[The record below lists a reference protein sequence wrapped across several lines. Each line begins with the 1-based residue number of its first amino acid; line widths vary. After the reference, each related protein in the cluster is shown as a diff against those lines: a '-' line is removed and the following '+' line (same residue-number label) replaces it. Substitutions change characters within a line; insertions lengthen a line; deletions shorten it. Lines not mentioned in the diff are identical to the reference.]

1 MTKEEAIKKIKKSWD
16 FIGTNEKEVLET
28 LIPELKESED
38 ERIRKALMWFVE
50 RFPYDRLNNNGVSAK
65 EALAW
70 LEKQG
75 EKPQVDGFDAEF
87 NALLKKYEHLPND
100 EMVECLKF
108 YLRVV
113 QGEQKPKWT
122 EEDESKVEDVIYF
135 LDTAKVH
142 YASTKALDDC
152 IEWLKSLKQRMEQ

>member
-1 MTKEEAIKKIKKSWD
+1 MNKEEAIKKIKKSWD
-16 FIGTNEKEVLET
+16 FIGNNEKEVLET

-75 EKPQVDGFDAEF
+75 EKPQVDGFDAEL

-108 YLRVV
+108 Y
-113 QGEQKPKWT
+113 
-122 EEDESKVEDVIYF
+122 
-135 LDTAKVH
+135 TAE
-142 YASTKALDDC
+142 L
-152 IEWLKSLKQRMEQ
+152 INNKQRIEQ